1 MKPPLFS
8 SRTSPLSLKAR
19 RPSISASAIVSLE
32 MPPIT

>member
-8 SRTSPLSLKAR
+8 SRTSPVSLKAR
-19 RPSISASAIVSLE
+19 RPPIVPSAIVSLE